1 MEFTIIEYDPSYA
14 LQTVKMWRESKEQA
28 IGQKAIHS
36 FEDHVFFLNN
46 ILVKNNKV
54 YLAIETSG
62 EQLVGILAFNE
73 NWVNQLYVH
82 TKYQGIGLGNRLL
95 NLAKQQ
101 SEGRLFLYTFEVNKK
116 AQKFYE
122 RNGFR
127 IIGRGNDNEEQ
138 LEDIKYEWTKRR
150 LSS

>member
-14 LQTVKMWRESKEQA
+14 LQTVQMWRESKKQA
-28 IGQKAIHS
+28 IGQKEIHS
-36 FEDHVFFLNN
+36 LEDHVFFLNN
-46 ILVKNNKV
+46 ILNKNNNV
-54 YLAIETSG
+54 YLAIEASG
-62 EQLVGILAFNE
+62 EQVVGILACNE

-82 TKYQGIGLGNRLL
+82 TQYQGRGIGNRLL

-127 IIGRGNDNEEQ
+127 IVGRGNDNEEQ
-138 LEDIKYEWTKRR
+138 LEDIKYEWTKP
-150 LSS
+150 

>member
-14 LQTVKMWRESKEQA
+14 LQTIKMWRESKEQA
-28 IGQKAIHS
+28 IGQKSIHS

-46 ILVKNNKV
+46 NLVKNNKV
-54 YLAIETSG
+54 YLAIEASG
-62 EQLVGILAFNE
+62 EQVVGILACNE
-73 NWVNQLYVH
+73 KWVNQLYVH
-82 TKYQGIGLGNRLL
+82 TQYQGRGVGNRLL

-127 IIGRGNDNEEQ
+127 IVVRGNDNEEQ
-138 LEDIKYEWTKRR
+138 LEDIKYEWTKP
-150 LSS
+150 

>member
-1 MEFTIIEYDPSYA
+1 MEITIIEYDPSYA
-14 LQTVKMWRESKEQA
+14 FQTVKMWRESKEQA
-28 IGQKAIHS
+28 IEQKAMHS

-46 ILVKNNKV
+46 ILLKNNKV
-54 YLAIETSG
+54 TLAIEASG
-62 EQLVGILAFNE
+62 EQVVGILACNE

-82 TKYQGIGLGNRLL
+82 TQYQGRGIGNRLL

-127 IIGRGNDNEEQ
+127 IVGRGNDNEEQ
-138 LEDIKYEWTKRR
+138 LEDIKYEWTKP
-150 LSS
+150 

>member
-1 MEFTIIEYDPSYA
+1 MEITIIEYDPSYA

-28 IGQKAIHS
+28 IEQKAMHS

-46 ILVKNNKV
+46 ILLKSNKV
-54 YLAIETSG
+54 NLAIETSG
-62 EQLVGILAFNE
+62 EQVVGILACNE

-82 TKYQGIGLGNRLL
+82 TQYQGRGIGNRLL

-127 IIGRGNDNEEQ
+127 IVGRGNDNEEQ
-138 LEDIKYEWTKRR
+138 LEDIKYEWTKP
-150 LSS
+150 

>member
-1 MEFTIIEYDPSYA
+1 MEFTIIEYDLSYA
-14 LQTVKMWRESKEQA
+14 LQTVEMWRESKEQA

-46 ILVKNNKV
+46 ILVKNNRV
-54 YLAIETSG
+54 YLAIESSG
-62 EQLVGILAFNE
+62 EQVVSILACNE

-82 TKYQGIGLGNRLL
+82 TQYQGRGIGNRLL

-127 IIGRGNDNEEQ
+127 IVGRGSDNEEQ
-138 LEDIKYEWTKRR
+138 LEDIKYEWTKP
-150 LSS
+150 

>member
-28 IGQKAIHS
+28 IGQVAIHS

-54 YLAIETSG
+54 YLAIEASG
-62 EQLVGILAFNE
+62 KQVVGILACNE

-82 TKYQGIGLGNRLL
+82 TQYQGRGIGNRLL

-101 SEGRLFLYTFEVNKK
+101 SKGRLFLYTFEVNKK

-122 RNGFR
+122 RNGFM
-127 IIGRGNDNEEQ
+127 IVDRGNVNEEQ
-138 LEDIKYEWTKRR
+138 LEDIKYEWTKP
-150 LSS
+150 